1 MTGGAAAAIAAGL
14 LIMVGLVAVVRGVRR
29 SVPRAQTHRA
39 ESLGEVWQ
47 RVTRRPPGPRGRRR
61 DVILLVSVLVGFLVA
76 ALTGWVIAIVLA
88 PVVAVGL
95 PYLLV
100 VPKQRDVKLL
110 EALDRWVRALSATL
124 ATGKSIT
131 DAIRISRRTAPPL
144 LAEEIG
150 VLVAR
155 LNNRWETRDA
165 LMRFADAIDS
175 PDADGVVAALILAA
189 NRGANGA
196 SVTLQALADS
206 IQAQLKGRRTIEV
219 ERAKPYVVVRQVT
232 VITMITLIGVFV
244 MSPTFFDPYRTPL
257 GQGLLSALLIMYFG
271 FVAVDAPQGP
281 PAQRPRI
288 LVGQYAMT
296 TSLVLLSGMLVAGG
310 LAMPDRRL
318 RPAHPASGCRPRPDQ
333 CRRGR
338 TGRPHD
344 AGPVTQPIGTPGC
357 IRSTGSPD
365 LACPDGSAQRSACR
379 TSRLPSST
387 PTRR

>member
-1 MTGGAAAAIAAGL
+1 MTGGAATAIAAGL
-14 LIMVGLVAVVRGVRR
+14 LIMVGLVAVVRGMRR
-29 SVPRAQTHRA
+29 SVPRAPTHRA
-39 ESLGEVWQ
+39 ESLGDVWQ

-88 PVVAVGL
+88 PVIAVGL

-100 VPKQRDVKLL
+100 VPKQRDVELL

-144 LAEEIG
+144 LADEIG

-244 MSPTFFDPYRTPL
+244 MSPSFFDPYRTPL
-257 GQGLLSALLIMYFG
+257 GQGLLSVLLIMYFG
-271 FVAVDAPQGP
+271 SLLLMRRKAHQRK
-281 PAQRPRI
+281 RPRI
-288 LVGQYAMT
+288 LVGQY
-296 TSLVLLSGMLVAGG
+296 
-310 LAMPDRRL
+310 R
-318 RPAHPASGCRPRPDQ
+318 
-333 CRRGR
+333 
-338 TGRPHD
+338 
-344 AGPVTQPIGTPGC
+344 
-357 IRSTGSPD
+357 
-365 LACPDGSAQRSACR
+365 
-379 TSRLPSST
+379 
-387 PTRR
+387 